1 MELKKIQEIF
11 NQNIFII
18 PNYQRGYAWEAEQV
32 ADFINDIKDAVDIDE
47 HYTGQ
52 IIVASK
58 KQEIIGTVSYDVY
71 EVVDGQ
77 QRLTTMSI
85 YIQCVCN
92 RLRQLNADPERIS
105 DYVVYKGKS
114 ILQLSHDNNQ
124 FYLDYILGQ
133 GKNTNNFSNKSQ
145 RNLYLAKQQISI
157 HLEHYKNK
165 DKLIAEYQVLMHK
178 FKVNFSVLTNSLE
191 AGLVFETMNDRGIAL
206 SQMDRVKNYLI
217 YLCNRMKKSKVADL
231 VNDQY
236 GIVFSELMKV
246 DGSNL
251 NKVERIDKIEDD
263 FLSCSYFLYN
273 GKNFKESVHHSIK
286 TDFLPK
292 KNIIK
297 KTKQKDFEF
306 GEDLEI
312 QRKKIEDLAKHLGKS
327 AKVYASIFNA
337 SFKTEEVN
345 NILRRINYLGG
356 LEKHSRL
363 LLSIFL
369 SRNEENTLSVLQ
381 LIENMIFRSKRQPNT
396 NELALEIYKKASV
409 YSIKKIR
416 DDLKEIMNK
425 SCSNKLF
432 SDMMRSIDFYEETK
446 SNNKAQYFFY
456 NYEFA
461 LAEHR
466 KVESS
471 LPSFE
476 EFCQPNYKKFEIEHI
491 DPQQPNGRKPLESVN
506 QIGNLTATFDNRRL
520 NNKEF
525 VDKKPSFERSNLCV
539 EKILTIHETWG
550 ESNIK
555 ARTIELV
562 KFAAKKW
569 AY

>member
-11 NQNIFII
+11 NQNVFVI

-58 KQEIIGTVSYDVY
+58 KQETIGTVSYDVY

-92 RLRQLNADPERIS
+92 RLRQLDADPERIS

-114 ILQLSHDNNQ
+114 ILKLSDDNHQ
-124 FYLDYILGQ
+124 FYFDHILGQ
-133 GKNTNNFSNKSQ
+133 DKTPTSFANKSQ
-145 RNLYLAKQQISI
+145 RNLYLAKQQIST

-178 FKVNFSVLTNSLE
+178 FKVNFSVLTSSLE

-206 SQMDRVKNYLI
+206 SQMDKVKNYLI
-217 YLCNRMKKSKVADL
+217 YLCNRMKKPKVADL

-236 GIVFSELMKV
+236 GVVFSELMKV
-246 DGSNL
+246 EGSNL

-263 FLSCSYFLYN
+263 FLSCSYFLFN
-273 GKNFKESVHHSIK
+273 GKNFKDSVHHSIK

-306 GEDLEI
+306 GEDLET

-381 LIENMIFRSKRQPNT
+381 LIESMTFRSKRQPNT
-396 NELALEIYKKASV
+396 NELALEIYKKTNV

-446 SNNKAQYFFY
+446 SNYKAKYFFY
-456 NYEFA
+456 YYECA
-461 LAEHR
+461 LAEQI
-466 KVESS
+466 KTDLC
-471 LPSFE
+471 LPPFE
-476 EFCQPNYKKFEIEHI
+476 QFCQPNYKKFEIEHI

-506 QIGNLTATFDNRRL
+506 QIGNLTATFNNRLL
-520 NNKEF
+520 NNREF
-525 VDKKPSFERSNLCV
+525 VDKKPTFKQSSLCV
-539 EKILTIHETWG
+539 EKILTSHETWG
-550 ESNIK
+550 EQNIK
-555 ARTIELV
+555 ARTTELV
-562 KFAAKKW
+562 KFAVKKW

>member
-11 NQNIFII
+11 NQNIFKI

-58 KQEIIGTVSYDVY
+58 KQETIGTVSYDVY

-105 DYVVYKGKS
+105 DYVTYKGKA
-114 ILQLSHDNNQ
+114 ILELNEDNHQ
-124 FYLDYILGQ
+124 FYQDHILREHSTPVGYA
-133 GKNTNNFSNKSQ
+133 NKSQ
-145 RNLYLAKQQISI
+145 RNLSQAQQQIST
-157 HLEHYKNK
+157 HLEHYKTK
-165 DKLIAEYQVLMHK
+165 EKVIAEYQILMHK
-178 FKVNFSVLTNSLE
+178 FKVNFSVLGSSLE

-206 SQMDRVKNYLI
+206 SQMDKVKNYLI

-236 GIVFSELMKV
+236 AIVFSELMKV
-246 DGSNL
+246 EGSNL
-251 NKVERIDKIEDD
+251 NRSERTDKIEDD
-263 FLSCSYFLYN
+263 FLSCAYFLFN
-273 GKNFKESVHHSIK
+273 GKNFKDNVHHSIK

-312 QRKKIEDLAKHLGKS
+312 QRSKIESFAKYLGRS

-337 SFKTEEVN
+337 SFKTDEVN
-345 NILRRINYLGG
+345 NMLRRINFLGG
-356 LEKHSRL
+356 VEKHSRL
-363 LLSIFL
+363 LLSLFL
-369 SRNEENTLSVLQ
+369 TRNEENTLSVLQ
-381 LIENMIFRSKRQPNT
+381 LVESMSFRSKRQPNT
-396 NELALEIYKKASV
+396 NELALDIYKRSSV
-409 YSIKKIR
+409 NSIKKIR

-425 SCSNKLF
+425 SCSNKQF
-432 SDMMRSIDFYEETK
+432 VDMMKSLEFYEETK
-446 SNNKAQYFFY
+446 SNCKAQYFFY
-456 NYEFA
+456 YYEYA
-461 LAEHR
+461 LAEQI
-466 KVESS
+466 KTNCF
-471 LPSFE
+471 LPSFNQY
-476 EFCQPNYKKFEIEHI
+476 CQQDYQKFEIEHI
-491 DPQQPNGRKPLESVN
+491 DPQQPNGRKPLDSVN
-506 QIGNLTATFDNRRL
+506 QIGNLTATFNNRIL
-520 NNKEF
+520 NNREF
-525 VDKKPSFERSNLCV
+525 SDKLPTFKQSNLCV
-539 EKILTIHETWG
+539 EKTLTSYEKWD
-550 ESNIK
+550 EAVIK
-555 ARTIELV
+555 TRTLELA
-562 KFAAKKW
+562 KFAAKRW